1 MRIDLGLQMLE
12 ISLINQNFLF
22 QFPGNKSVYALGHII
37 KVLIQIGEH
46 SVFLR
51 YRNPI
56 RKVGLL
62 NLRKSIYQQHLQRPE
77 HSSVKEA
84 NASSMVRTI
93 IPANNKILVI
103 ILFWIK

>member
-62 NLRKSIYQQHLQRPE
+62 NLCKGIYQQHFQRPE
-77 HSSVKEA
+77 HSSVKEGESQQYGQDNNSGKQQ
-84 NASSMVRTI
+84 NAGYHF
-93 IPANNKILVI
+93 ILD
-103 ILFWIK
+103 